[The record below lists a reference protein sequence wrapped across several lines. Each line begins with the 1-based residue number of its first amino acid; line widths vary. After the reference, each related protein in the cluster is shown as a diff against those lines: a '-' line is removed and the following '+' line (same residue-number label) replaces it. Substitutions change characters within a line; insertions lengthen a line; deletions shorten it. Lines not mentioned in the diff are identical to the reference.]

1 MAKSS
6 TRRVTIYING
16 KEVEAS
22 VKQIREEIDRLHN
35 GQNRMVVVGDSAT
48 SYRRRRNDVRRRMRG
63 REKMGGGESL
73 SVASDTISAA
83 HLFPLLP
90 RARRTSFHETRERRA
105 EPPTASARRS
115 EEGCPTAPQSATVR
129 RPCRRHDTRRQ
140 AQITPHKRSAVWGV
154 RVRCRGQRV
163 GDTPLFRGN
172 VACHG
177 FCTNLP
183 IFCGNFTRFWTE
195 DFFFCL

>member
-1 MAKSS
+1 MFDC
-6 TRRVTIYING
+6 YIP
-16 KEVEAS
+16 
-22 VKQIREEIDRLHN
+22 
-35 GQNRMVVVGDSAT
+35 
-48 SYRRRRNDVRRRMRG
+48 
-63 REKMGGGESL
+63 SL
-73 SVASDTISAA
+73 SVTDVCAIFAKTAVYGKEQPPKGNHLHQRQGGGGLRQADT
-83 HLFPLLP
+83 F
-90 RARRTSFHETRERRA
+90 RDEQARERA

-154 RVRCRGQRV
+154 WVRCRGQRV

-195 DFFFCL
+195 NFYSVCNCLYCNEKKSYQQVNNSPQSVLSLQCFSTLIHQTS

>member
-22 VKQIREEIDRLHN
+22 VKQIRVEMNRLHN

-63 REKMGGGESL
+63 REKMGGGERR

-83 HLFPLLP
+83 HLFPLSP
-90 RARRTSFHETRERRA
+90 RARHVIPRDAQRRA
-105 EPPTASARRS
+105 EPPS
-115 EEGCPTAPQSATVR
+115 
-129 RPCRRHDTRRQ
+129 RQ
-140 AQITPHKRSAVWGV
+140 
-154 RVRCRGQRV
+154 
-163 GDTPLFRGN
+163 
-172 VACHG
+172 
-177 FCTNLP
+177 
-183 IFCGNFTRFWTE
+183 
-195 DFFFCL
+195 

>member
-22 VKQIREEIDRLHN
+22 VKQIRVEMNRLHN

-83 HLFPLLP
+83 HLFPLFPVRGTPFRETRSVERNLLLTPVCLRGRRHLPTDAIAASGTSNFPFAP
-90 RARRTSFHETRERRA
+90 RAQHRHSALDAQRRA
-105 EPPTASARRS
+105 EPPS
-115 EEGCPTAPQSATVR
+115 
-129 RPCRRHDTRRQ
+129 RQ
-140 AQITPHKRSAVWGV
+140 
-154 RVRCRGQRV
+154 
-163 GDTPLFRGN
+163 
-172 VACHG
+172 
-177 FCTNLP
+177 
-183 IFCGNFTRFWTE
+183 
-195 DFFFCL
+195 